1 MRSVY
6 KWVAGIVVVGGAI
19 AASVPFWPAKS
30 AYDEPAA
37 EQRLSSGN
45 DKLVERGKY
54 LAAVADCAACHQSP
68 DGAPY
73 AGGLPIETPFGTIHG
88 TNITPDKQYGIGNYT
103 SAEFYHAVVDGLRPD
118 GQRLY
123 PAMPY
128 TSFHA
133 MRQEDSDAIYAYL
146 MTRQP
151 VNRENPPLELPF
163 PFNQRWVLAY
173 WNLVNPTIEMP
184 ADATTEM
191 VRGAYLTDV
200 LGHCQECHTPRN
212 ALGGLKL
219 SEAYEGGQLGNITA
233 PSLTPESLAA
243 RGWTTDDI
251 RTFLK
256 TGMSPQG
263 TMTLEMY
270 PVLVHSSQYMK
281 DQDIAAI
288 QMFLTDGNLPEVP
301 QPAKGQID
309 DAVWQSGRDVYVA
322 VCAGCH
328 GLNGEGKPHIAPPM
342 STNTT
347 AKLTN
352 PNNLIH
358 VVLNGI
364 PEQKLTNGEVMQ
376 GMPGFRGALTDQQLA
391 DLVNYMRTEWGG
403 QPATVTAKE
412 IAAVRELAPGR

>member
-1 MRSVY
+1 MRSAY
-6 KWVAGIVVVGGAI
+6 KWLGGAVII
-19 AASVPFWPAKS
+19 AAAVAVSVPFWPAKS
-30 AYDEPAA
+30 AYDESAA
-37 EQRLSSGN
+37 QQLLASNR
-45 DKLVERGKY
+45 DKLVERGRY
-54 LAAVADCAACHQSP
+54 LAVVADCAACHQSP

-103 SAEFYHAVVDGLRPD
+103 SADFYHAVVDGIRPD

-123 PAMPY
+123 PAMPHI
-128 TSFHA
+128 SFHSISP
-133 MRQEDSDAIYAYL
+133 EDSDAIYAYL

-151 VNRENPPLELPF
+151 VSRENPPLELPF
-163 PFNQRWVLAY
+163 PFNQRWAMAY
-173 WNLVNPTIEMP
+173 WNLVNPTIELP
-184 ADATTEM
+184 ADASAEAAH
-191 VRGAYLTDV
+191 GAYLTDI

-219 SEAYEGGQLGNITA
+219 SEAYQGGQLGNITA
-233 PSLTPESLAA
+233 PSLTPEALAA
-243 RGWTTDDI
+243 RGWTADDL

-281 DQDIAAI
+281 DEDIAAI
-288 QMFLTDGNLPEVP
+288 QTFLTGDALPEAP
-301 QPAKGQID
+301 QAAQEEID
-309 DAVWQSGRDVYVA
+309 AEVRQSGRDVYIS

-328 GLNGEGKPHIAPPM
+328 GPNGEGKPHIAPPM

-352 PNNLIH
+352 PSNLIH

-364 PEQKLTNGEVMQ
+364 PEQKLADGEVMQ
-376 GMPGFRGALTDQQLA
+376 SMPGFRGAFDDQQIA

-403 QPATVTAKE
+403 QPATVTVKDITGSPAGK
-412 IAAVRELAPGR
+412 